1 MLRSLR
7 IKNFAIIDDV
17 SIEFEKGFN
26 VFTGETGAGKSI
38 IVNALSYLFKGRSDS
53 SLVTNGFDKAI
64 IEGVFELDDEN
75 IKNKLNDQ
83 DIDYDGL
90 LIVKRVI
97 GKDNRNSIKVN
108 ESSVTLNFLQ
118 DLLSSYVDIHSQR
131 DSQLLF
137 EKKNQGLVFD
147 KYCSLSFDEYK
158 EAYNAYLKV
167 LAEYDDLLNN
177 TYNERDIEFFKY
189 DLEELEKADLRLDE
203 VEELEELEKKLKD
216 KEKYTSLLDKSL
228 SIYNDDGGLKE
239 NFYELIN
246 CLNIDDDS
254 IINIKEQLNDLY
266 YSLDE
271 QMNKLDKL
279 YASFNDEDYN
289 IESIE
294 ERLYT
299 YSKLSRK
306 HKMDTKGLLVLLDDL
321 RAKIAS
327 FEDRDRVLAEKKN
340 ELDKAYNKAFELAK
354 EISNI
359 RKNKA
364 KDLSK
369 AIKQET
375 SDLLLDNCI
384 FEVNIVDKDLSPTGI
399 DDVEFLIAMNK
410 GDTLKPLKNVASG
423 GEMSRLLLALKAVFI
438 RLSNTDLL
446 ILDEIDTG
454 VSGKAGM
461 LIGRKIAKI
470 AKNCQVLCISH
481 LSMVA
486 TYANSH
492 YYIYKEDDADKTCT
506 RIKKLDEDGIIRE
519 LANISNSVVDDNSLA
534 AARDLYNLA
543 KSERNDCL

>member
-53 SLVTNGFDKAI
+53 SLVRNGFDKAI

-147 KYCSLSFDEYK
+147 KYCGLSFNEYK

-189 DLEELEKADLRLDE
+189 DLEELEKADLKLNE

-271 QMNKLDKL
+271 QMDKLDKL

-306 HKMDTKGLLVLLDDL
+306 HKTDTKGLLLLLDDL

-327 FEDRDRVLAEKKN
+327 FEDRDRVLADKKK
-340 ELDKAYNKAFELAK
+340 ELDNAYSKAYDLAK

-359 RKNKA
+359 RKDKA
-364 KDLSK
+364 IELSK
-369 AIKQET
+369 NIKQET
-375 SDLLLDNCI
+375 SDLLLDNCV
-384 FEVNIVDKDLSPTGI
+384 FEVNIADKDLSPTGI

-470 AKNCQVLCISH
+470 AKSCQILCISH

-486 TYANSH
+486 AYANSH
-492 YYIYKEDDADKTCT
+492 YYIYKEDDNDKTCT
-506 RIKKLDEDGIIRE
+506 RIKKLDEDGVIRE
-519 LANISNSVVDDNSLA
+519 IANISNSVVDDNSLA

-543 KSERNDCL
+543 KSERND

>member
-53 SLVTNGFDKAI
+53 SLVRNGFDKAI

-97 GKDNRNSIKVN
+97 DKDNRNSIKVN

-137 EKKNQGLVFD
+137 EKKNQAIVFD
-147 KYCSLSFDEYK
+147 KYCGVSLDEYK
-158 EAYNAYLKV
+158 NAYNEYLKV

-189 DLEELEKADLRLDE
+189 DLEELEKADLKLNE

-216 KEKYTSLLDKSL
+216 KEKYTSMLDKSL

-239 NFYELIN
+239 NFYELLN
-246 CLNIDDDS
+246 CLSVDDDS
-254 IINIKEQLNDLY
+254 INEIKEQLNDLY

-271 QMNKLDKL
+271 EMDKLDRFYSSL
-279 YASFNDEDYN
+279 NDEDYN

-306 HKMDTKGLLVLLDDL
+306 HKTDTKGLLILLDDL
-321 RAKIAS
+321 RSKIAS
-327 FEDRDRVLAEKKN
+327 FEDRDRVLAEKKI
-340 ELDKAYNKAFELAK
+340 ELDTAYNKAYDLAK

-359 RKNKA
+359 RKDKA
-364 KDLSK
+364 ILLSK
-369 AIKQET
+369 DIKQET

-384 FEVNIVDKDLSPTGI
+384 FEVNIINKDLGATGI
-399 DDVEFLIAMNK
+399 DDIEFLIAMNK

-470 AKNCQVLCISH
+470 AKSCQVLCISH

-486 TYANSH
+486 AYANSH
-492 YYIYKEDDADKTCT
+492 YYIYKEDDNDKTCT
-506 RIKKLDEDGIIRE
+506 RIKKLDEDGVIRE

-543 KSERNDCL
+543 KSERNN